1 MKGFDFM
8 EIRNIVNYLER
19 EVVKEE
25 NRFTITKTFFRI
37 NNNYTYY
44 YYDTYKQAVDNFIA
58 TVGVINQWLEDVET
72 STEGKMH
79 GVCTV
84 EEIDLDY
91 DETCLSARK
100 IYEKIE
106 QSATQILYFE
116 Y

>member
-25 NRFTITKTFFRI
+25 NRFTIKKTFYRI

-44 YYDTYKQAVDNFIA
+44 YYDTYKNAVDNYTA
-58 TVGVINQWLEDVET
+58 TLGVICNWLEDEET
-72 STEGKMH
+72 AIEDKMH
-79 GVCTV
+79 GVCTLK
-84 EEIDLDY
+84 EINLDY
-91 DETCLSARK
+91 DETYLSARK
-100 IYEKIE
+100 IYEEIE
-106 QSATQILYFE
+106 QSASQILYFE